1 MTIWFWGDGSE
12 FDNDFQLP
20 ALRTPKVRR
29 DKPLRAP
36 KVKRNKLSEENYAE
50 IEELLREALEW
61 IALSHPTNLK
71 RLMEAP
77 EGSRTVWARGKRT
90 TSEPKSDYDS
100 WKPNYHIED

>member
-12 FDNDFQLP
+12 FEHYFEAPIL
-20 ALRTPKVRR
+20 KYE
-29 DKPLRAP
+29 AP
-36 KVKRNKLSEENYAE
+36 KVKRLNKLTDENYAE
-50 IEELLREALEW
+50 IEEALRRALEW

-77 EGSRTVWARGKRT
+77 EGSSTVWARGKRT

>member
-12 FDNDFQLP
+12 FEHYFE
-20 ALRTPKVRR
+20 TPILKYE
-29 DKPLRAP
+29 AP
-36 KVKRNKLSEENYAE
+36 KVKRLNKLTDENYAE
-50 IEELLREALEW
+50 IEEALRQALEW

-77 EGSRTVWARGKRT
+77 EGSPTVWARGKRT
-90 TSEPKSDYDS
+90 TSEAKSDYDS

>member
-12 FDNDFQLP
+12 FDHYFEAP
-20 ALRTPKVRR
+20 ARR
-29 DKPLRAP
+29 DT
-36 KVKRNKLSEENYAE
+36 KVKRKKLSEENYAQ

-61 IALSHPTNLK
+61 IALTHPTNLK